1 MQSKEENALDNQYI
15 FRYGSG
21 PFSEVITYRKCLID
35 EIKKDA
41 NTMENHDIQNFSSK
55 SVTDDKL
62 EAFAE
67 IAELR
72 DIPFTRFKSCKK
84 PRKCICRGVVQFS
97 PRQIIYI
104 VR

>member
-15 FRYGSG
+15 FRHGSG
-21 PFSEVITYRKCLID
+21 SFSDVITYRKCLID
-35 EIKKDA
+35 EIKKGA

-62 EAFAE
+62 EAFTE
-67 IAELR
+67 IAEAR

-84 PRKCICRGVVQFS
+84 PWKRICRGAVQSS
-97 PRQIIYI
+97 PRQILHI

>member
-15 FRYGSG
+15 FRYGNG

-67 IAELR
+67 IA
-72 DIPFTRFKSCKK
+72 DAAGYTIYK
-84 PRKCICRGVVQFS
+84 VQKL
-97 PRQIIYI
+97 
-104 VR
+104 

>member
-41 NTMENHDIQNFSSK
+41 NTTENHDIQNFSSK

-67 IAELR
+67 IADAAGYTHLQGSKAVKNHGNV
-72 DIPFTRFKSCKK
+72 FAAGWFS
-84 PRKCICRGVVQFS
+84 S
-97 PRQIIYI
+97 PRGK
-104 VR
+104 